1 MEPFGN
7 NEMENSMRA
16 REKINQQKGFTLLE
30 TSVALVVMMVGGL
43 GIAAVFSYA
52 IRNNT
57 GSGDRVAALAV
68 AQQQMERLRNLPFDD
83 AGLTATTT
91 NPAAVTMTSAGRN
104 YAVRTIITNT
114 TGTVKTIAIQV
125 TPQTNS
131 NPWALNT
138 VQIMAERSA
147 FTLGAYSGGP

>member
-1 MEPFGN
+1 
-7 NEMENSMRA
+7 MENSMKARA
-16 REKINQQKGFTLLE
+16 KANQQKGFTLLE
-30 TSVALVVMMVGGL
+30 TSIALVVMMVGGL

-57 GSGDRVAALAV
+57 GSRDRVAALAV

-83 AGLTATTT
+83 AGLAATAT
-91 NPAAVTMTSAGRN
+91 NPAAVTMTSAGRD

-125 TPQTNS
+125 TPQTNRD
-131 NPWALNT
+131 PWAFNS
-138 VQIMAERSA
+138 VQIMAQRAS